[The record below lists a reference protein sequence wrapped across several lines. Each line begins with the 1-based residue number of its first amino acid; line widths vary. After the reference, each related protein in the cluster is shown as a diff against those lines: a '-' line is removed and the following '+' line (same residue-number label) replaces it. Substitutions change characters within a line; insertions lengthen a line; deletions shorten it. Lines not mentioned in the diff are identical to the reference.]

1 MTGRQFP
8 TRSKCCLPA
17 DLPTDGA
24 VAHILLSLCLSSL
37 RSASSCFAVAAREN
51 PQKLVPQTKPPLTR
65 FETHRSIPH
74 ILTPEVFE
82 SSSVDVLMLRK
93 IACCTACLA
102 ARGLAPGS
110 SFALPTQ
117 VTTRTEHSRS
127 KIGFVGGVQQIP
139 SASQQQQQKQRQ
151 RQELSAILTGRPL
164 RCRRGDEEIDSS
176 ISEDPSSA
184 RDDAVVP
191 SVAARA
197 LAEAADRAQDPVKEA
212 LAASKKTFVTGAIL
226 ACSMFASSALNLET
240 TAPVHAMAQ
249 QQQQQQQQQSTA
261 MVAPQLPR
269 KVRPPPPEIPPGR
282 ITIVQWCERNIGRYL
297 PKVDV
302 QAAAETAEKIR
313 VNSGPAPTVEDLR
326 RMAGDVANREW
337 GGLLGEALAG
347 RGKKL
352 ADLSGGAASSE
363 VGYSSSTV
371 PGNTVCPWLLCT
383 RYLVPDLVY
392 GKHHFVCDRHMSH
405 VTFTWYFW

>member
-1 MTGRQFP
+1 
-8 TRSKCCLPA
+8 
-17 DLPTDGA
+17 
-24 VAHILLSLCLSSL
+24 
-37 RSASSCFAVAAREN
+37 
-51 PQKLVPQTKPPLTR
+51 
-65 FETHRSIPH
+65 
-74 ILTPEVFE
+74 
-82 SSSVDVLMLRK
+82 MLRK
-93 IACCTACLA
+93 VTCCTACLA

-110 SFALPTQ
+110 SFALPAQ
-117 VTTRTEHSRS
+117 VMARSEHSRG

-139 SASQQQQQKQRQ
+139 SASQQHQQQQRQ
-151 RQELSAILTGRPL
+151 RQASSAIPTWRPL
-164 RCRRGDEEIDSS
+164 RCRHGDEEIDSS
-176 ISEDPSSA
+176 IPEDPDCA
-184 RDDAVVP
+184 QDGAVIP

-197 LAEAADRAQDPVKEA
+197 VAEAADRAQDPVKEA

-226 ACSMFASSALNLET
+226 ACSMFASSTLNLET
-240 TAPVHAMAQ
+240 TAPAHAIAQ
-249 QQQQQQQQQSTA
+249 QQQQSPA
-261 MVAPQLPR
+261 VVAPQLPR

-326 RMAGDVANREW
+326 RMAGGVANREW

-352 ADLSGGAASSE
+352 VGLSGGVASSE

-371 PGNTVCPWLLCT
+371 HIVLLAVVCT
-383 RYLVPDLVY
+383 
-392 GKHHFVCDRHMSH
+392 GKHHFVCDGHMSH
-405 VTFTWYFW
+405 VPFTWYLWYE